1 MPPSPRKLLAPA
13 SAVVRFRRCGRR
25 SRGVEGL
32 GGRRGDEGER
42 GTSPRP
48 GSGHVAH
55 LRLPPTRGPLRFPP
69 NSGRIILHLI
79 TTIRQSPEGPTHM
92 PPGRGAWEESVH
104 ILYMR
109 KLPRFFVPHPG
120 PLARGLVFRPS
131 PGPLGRGAWE
141 ESVHI
146 LYMGYGEITWVFRP
160 SPGPWE
166 ESVHILYMW
175 GN

>member
-1 MPPSPRKLLAPA
+1 
-13 SAVVRFRRCGRR
+13 
-25 SRGVEGL
+25 
-32 GGRRGDEGER
+32 
-42 GTSPRP
+42 
-48 GSGHVAH
+48 
-55 LRLPPTRGPLRFPP
+55 
-69 NSGRIILHLI
+69 
-79 TTIRQSPEGPTHM
+79 M

-109 KLPRFFVPHPG
+109 KLPRFFVPYPG